1 MNNNPTNY
9 NRRRITIREFG
20 VLLAIF
26 LVIILVVLYFF
37 NSNRIVSTTEN
48 TKGIQIS
55 NGGRNEYSTVVKDG
69 RYLTSKA
76 RGVTAT
82 STGNQ
87 FNVTS
92 FQNGLINISKSQF
105 RPSSYIFQEGQYL
118 SSDTVQK
125 WLDRYSNDQ
134 KDGLNPEDNGKTD
147 DSRNPIYL
155 QSIEEQDF
163 VNQDGNKLKLEG
175 MTIGLSMNT
184 VDTYT
189 REEYGPTFSQEIPFD
204 QMQSEGRKIAKKV
217 LERVRK
223 LKDVSDD
230 IPIMI
235 AIYANQPPDSLVGG
249 TFYEY
254 AVSSNGVKLDK
265 WQTIDSKNVVFPKLD
280 DDQDSLGDDENT
292 NFVNFKT
299 EIQNFFPNLS
309 STTAQAHYENG
320 YLQGMNVEVVTQ
332 FYASTEIRA
341 FTTYIAEAAP
351 KYLPDNI
358 PTRIIIKTSNNIQ
371 AILTSDGGAYSIMYL
386 DSY

>member
-1 MNNNPTNY
+1 MNNQPSY
-9 NRRRITIREFG
+9 KRRRITIREFG
-20 VLLAIF
+20 AILAI
-26 LVIILVVLYFF
+26 ILAITLAVLYFF

-48 TKGIQIS
+48 TKGIQIA
-55 NGGRNEYSTVVKDG
+55 NGGRDEYSTVIKDG
-69 RYLTSKA
+69 RYLTSEA

-105 RPSSYIFQEGQYL
+105 KPSSYIFQEGQYL
-118 SSDTVQK
+118 SSSTIQS

-134 KDGLNPEDNGKTD
+134 KNGLNPEDDGKTD

-163 VNQDGNKLKLEG
+163 VNQDGNELKLEG

-184 VDTYT
+184 VDVYT
-189 REEYGPTFSQEIPFD
+189 KEEYGPTFEQEISFD
-204 QMQSEGRKIAKKV
+204 QMQKEGRKAAKKI

-223 LKDVSDD
+223 LDNVSNDM
-230 IPIMI
+230 PIMI
-235 AIYANQPPDSLVGG
+235 AFYANQPPDSLVGG

-254 AVSSNGVKLDK
+254 VVSPSGNKMNEYK
-265 WQTIDSKNVVFPKLD
+265 TIDSRNLVFPKLNEDEDSFGND
-280 DDQDSLGDDENT
+280 DNA

-299 EIQNFFPNLS
+299 EVQNFFPNLS
-309 STTAQAHYENG
+309 SVTGQAHYENG
-320 YLQGMNVEVVTQ
+320 YLQGMNIEIITQ
-332 FYASTEIRA
+332 FYASTEMRA
-341 FTTYIAEAAP
+341 FATYVAESAP
-351 KYLPDNI
+351 KYLSANV
-358 PTRIIIKTSNNIQ
+358 PTRIVIKTSNNIQ
-371 AILTSDGGAYSIMYL
+371 VILTSDGGAYSIMYL